1 MVQER
6 YGVQLPAE
14 ERSRLRQMIR
24 SGQVLLA
31 VWLLATVEGI
41 GSARRLARLC
51 QEHDAYRA
59 ITRAH
64 ILLKLDEGWTAPKTA
79 GALDV
84 ESERTVFRSSRNGG
98 MPRRD
103 WTACCSIVP
112 RPTGTAGRWTT
123 GVKPT

>member
-24 SGQVLLA
+24 SGRS
-31 VWLLATVEGI
+31 
-41 GSARRLARLC
+41 SA
-51 QEHDAYRA
+51 RA

-84 ESERTVFRSSRNGG
+84 SERTVFRTK
-98 MPRRD
+98 RRYAEEGLD
-103 WTACCSIVP
+103 GCCSIVP
-112 RPTGTAGRWTT
+112 RPTGTARWTT